1 MDRLLIRSLK
11 KKKKFDFFYQKKF
24 DKKHINIWKEEG
36 VLDVYGMKWGYQ
48 LEI

>member
-11 KKKKFDFFYQKKF
+11 KKYQKKF